1 MRSNKYKKR
10 IHMVKPRT
18 RTRIITREKVRTRA
32 KTRARRNRKKTRR
45 LAGAPS
51 RTFIKDFY
59 IKYGEEIK
67 ERERVREAQR
77 EAERQAERD
86 KILMERL
93 HGECSICLDPLDED
107 DDMSR
112 PEIERAIRKCS
123 GCFKKKN
130 LISKLPCDHFFH
142 EKCIDEW
149 SREKLTCPECRSDM
163 PVQYDPYR

>member
-1 MRSNKYKKR
+1 MRSNKYKKQIR
-10 IHMVKPRT
+10 IVKPRT
-18 RTRIITREKVRTRA
+18 RTRIRTREKVRNRP

-77 EAERQAERD
+77 EAKRQAERD

-107 DDMSR
+107 DDMTK

-130 LISKLPCDHFFH
+130 VISKLPCDHFFH

-149 SREKLTCPECRSDM
+149 SREKLTCPECRSDI

>member
-1 MRSNKYKKR
+1 
-10 IHMVKPRT
+10 MVKAKAKAKAKARAKART
-18 RTRIITREKVRTRA
+18 KVKAKVRA
-32 KTRARRNRKKTRR
+32 NRGKTRR

-51 RTFIKDFY
+51 RTFMKDFY

-67 ERERVREAQR
+67 ERERKQEAQR

-86 KILMERL
+86 KILMERFQ
-93 HGECSICLDPLDED
+93 GECSICLDPLDED
-107 DDMSR
+107 DDMTK

-149 SREKLTCPECRSDM
+149 SREKLTCPECRSDI